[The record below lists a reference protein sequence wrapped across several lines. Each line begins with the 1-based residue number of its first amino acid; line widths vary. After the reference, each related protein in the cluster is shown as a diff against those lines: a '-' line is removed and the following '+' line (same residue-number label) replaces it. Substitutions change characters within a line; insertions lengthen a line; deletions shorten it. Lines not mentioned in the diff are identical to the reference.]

1 MRTSKKAGSGLD
13 VEAVRAEFPALAEP
27 LDGRRLVYLDNACT
41 ALKSRR
47 VADRLRGFYLSAAGC
62 GGRRSV
68 HRASRRAEESFQDAR
83 AVVARF
89 IRAEKPEEIVFTSG
103 TTGAVNL
110 LARAWPYEAGRREVV
125 VTEMEHNSVLLP
137 FHEAARR
144 GEAVLRVCPVRDGVL
159 DEEALDRLVCG
170 RTALVAVTHSSNVL
184 GGRVPVERVAR
195 LAHSR
200 GARVLVDDAQYL
212 SSHREDVRSADADFA
227 AFSSHKLGGP
237 FGIGVL
243 YGKEHLLNGL
253 RGSGAGGGTVR
264 DVAAS
269 GDGLEA
275 SYLDPPARFEAGV
288 QDFGGAAGLAEA
300 VRLLESWPAA
310 AVRAHVA
317 GLVRRLVEGLSRREE
332 VEVLGDSRGLCE
344 GSLVS
349 FRSAHPD
356 LSLSDLGIYLD
367 SEVPG
372 LSVAVRVGEHC
383 AHLLHKRLGVPA
395 TARVS
400 FFAYNTAEEVDLFLA
415 GLEGY
420 LREIRS

>member
-1 MRTSKKAGSGLD
+1 MRTSKAERALD

-27 LDGRRLVYLDNACT
+27 ADGRRLVYLDNACT

-47 VADRLRGFYLSAAGC
+47 VAERLRGFYLSAAGC
-62 GGRRSV
+62 GGRRST
-68 HRASRRAEESFQDAR
+68 HRVSRRAEEVFQDAR
-83 AVVARF
+83 AVIARF
-89 IRAEKPEEIVFTSG
+89 INAEKPEEIVFTSG

-110 LARAWPYEAGRREVV
+110 LARAYPYEAARREVV

-144 GEAVLRVCPVRDGVL
+144 GEAVLRVCPLRDGIL
-159 DEEALDRLVCG
+159 DEEALERLVCG

-184 GGRVPVERVAR
+184 GCKVPVERVAR

-200 GARVLVDDAQYL
+200 GARVFVDDAQYL
-212 SSHREDVRSADADFA
+212 SSHREDVRSTDADFA

-264 DVAAS
+264 DIAAS
-269 GDGLEA
+269 GDGLSA

-288 QDFGGAAGLAEA
+288 QDFGGAAGFAEA

-310 AVRAHVA
+310 AVRAHAA
-317 GLVRRLVEGLSRREE
+317 GLVRRVVEGLSRHEE
-332 VEVLGDSRGLCE
+332 VSVLGDPRGLAE
-344 GSLVS
+344 GSIVS
-349 FRSAHPD
+349 FRSAHPAF
-356 LSLSDLGIYLD
+356 SLSDFGLYLD

-372 LSVAVRVGEHC
+372 LCVAVRVGEHC
-383 AHLLHKRLGVPA
+383 AHLLHKRLGIPA

-400 FFAYNTAEEVDLFLA
+400 LFAYNTAEEVDLFL
-415 GLEGY
+415 GCLESY
-420 LREIRS
+420 LKEIRA